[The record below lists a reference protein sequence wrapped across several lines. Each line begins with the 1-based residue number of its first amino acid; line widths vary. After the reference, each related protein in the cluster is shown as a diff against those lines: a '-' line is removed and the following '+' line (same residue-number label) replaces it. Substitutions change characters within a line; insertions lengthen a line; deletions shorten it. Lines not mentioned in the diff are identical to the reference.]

1 MWYQLEPTQAHIAYV
16 LIGAVSV
23 IFSLV
28 SLVFKE
34 QLFIGEAIVGTFF
47 GCVVGPHVLNWF
59 NPSHWTNN
67 VDNLTFELSRLILV
81 IQLFATG
88 AELPPKYMW
97 KHVRSLNLVLFG
109 AMIYGWLILSLFV
122 WLIFQ
127 SVGLNF
133 SDSLL
138 VGSTFVA
145 TDPVLAAA
153 IVGKS
158 KFAER
163 IRADVRN
170 LIQAESGSNDGLAF
184 PFVTLSINLIL
195 NRPDNTHAGRIVKDW
210 ILVGILY
217 QCAFGVLFGIVIG
230 SLGRYSY
237 LFSRKQRWIDNESSL
252 VFYVGLSLIITG
264 LASIL
269 GCDDLLASFSAGC
282 AYSWGGQIDFE
293 LQPSGDEHTDSEPL
307 RFSSIVDLLLNTA
320 YFVYVGSILPWNEYS
335 PYAGKLVALGVVF
348 VFLSRIPVM
357 LLLQYITPD
366 IRDWKDAL
374 FIGHFGP
381 RGVGSIFC
389 CLLAK
394 HLLETRSTDPS
405 SHETLLKAMWPIT
418 TFIVVVSVVVHGFSI
433 CCFTVY
439 STAVK
444 VRIERQTTP
453 ESMNSVEPAS
463 KPASST
469 RRRMSKLRVVQP
481 IADDPDFPKYAYVSR
496 TKVTLVNHHGDVI
509 KEFENKRGSLGV
521 TSRLL
526 AFKEGNQ
533 IVIEDNGSEIK
544 RYDLESVA

>member
-1 MWYQLEPTQAHIAYV
+1 
-16 LIGAVSV
+16 
-23 IFSLV
+23 
-28 SLVFKE
+28 
-34 QLFIGEAIVGTFF
+34 
-47 GCVVGPHVLNWF
+47 
-59 NPSHWTNN
+59 
-67 VDNLTFELSRLILV
+67 
-81 IQLFATG
+81 
-88 AELPPKYMW
+88 
-97 KHVRSLNLVLFG
+97 
-109 AMIYGWLILSLFV
+109 
-122 WLIFQ
+122 
-127 SVGLNF
+127 
-133 SDSLL
+133 
-138 VGSTFVA
+138 
-145 TDPVLAAA
+145 
-153 IVGKS
+153 
-158 KFAER
+158 
-163 IRADVRN
+163 
-170 LIQAESGSNDGLAF
+170 
-184 PFVTLSINLIL
+184 
-195 NRPDNTHAGRIVKDW
+195 
-210 ILVGILY
+210 
-217 QCAFGVLFGIVIG
+217 
-230 SLGRYSY
+230 
-237 LFSRKQRWIDNESSL
+237 
-252 VFYVGLSLIITG
+252 
-264 LASIL
+264 
-269 GCDDLLASFSAGC
+269 
-282 AYSWGGQIDFE
+282 
-293 LQPSGDEHTDSEPL
+293 
-307 RFSSIVDLLLNTA
+307 
-320 YFVYVGSILPWNEYS
+320 
-335 PYAGKLVALGVVF
+335 
-348 VFLSRIPVM
+348 M

-453 ESMNSVEPAS
+453 ESMNSVEPAN